1 MRSSSAAPS
10 KRTSGDWKDGF
21 LMAKP
26 TAAPPSGC
34 CRTTRVLAQCSPH
47 IYLLLMY
54 AKPDRE
60 TVSFAEIE
68 RLLADI
74 AS

>member
-1 MRSSSAAPS
+1 MPAPA
-10 KRTSGDWKDGF
+10 F
-21 LMAKP
+21 EY
-26 TAAPPSGC
+26 
-34 CRTTRVLAQCSPH
+34 CRTTRVLAQSSPH
-47 IYLLLMY
+47 IYLLLLY

-60 TVSFAEIE
+60 TIGPAEIE